1 MKKQVIVSTQRS
13 YCVSY
18 LNRIYNE
25 VWFSSVR
32 YFYCCILL
40 LAGLLLAASHAEAG
54 VKVGD
59 ILVTDYAGGTDGR
72 GALVAVDPATGQ
84 RRILSDF
91 GDAVQG
97 SFGSSPLSVAVF
109 RCKLD
114 ERAES
119 ASSKSENRNPHD
131 CSDGEIVQIYVSDSG
146 RALFKVDP
154 NTGHRTL
161 VSDFGQGD
169 IEGAFYYGLAVNAK
183 GKVIANLSKQVLP
196 NLEGHSVLVRIDP
209 ETDARVLVSD
219 LFNPDQGAID
229 TGTFITDLVIEHS
242 GKILIGTANE
252 NDYASGAI
260 FRVSPRTGKRK
271 LLSDLTNAAQGPI
284 IAGLFFSA
292 GLATETSKQILA
304 IGGSF
309 LLRIDPKTGQRTILS
324 DFDNSAQGITGFA
337 PRGTVV
343 EKSGKIVVSAV
354 MTEFYSSLFRVDPKT
369 GQRTL
374 LSDSANPEQGPPLTA
389 SITYM
394 AIVPKNGDVED

>member
-1 MKKQVIVSTQRS
+1 MEGVNVMRKYGVVIIQNF
-13 YCVSY
+13 C
-18 LNRIYNE
+18 
-25 VWFSSVR
+25 
-32 YFYCCILL
+32 CCILL
-40 LAGLLLAASHAEAG
+40 LTGLLLAANPVRAEVRA
-54 VKVGD
+54 GD

-91 GDAVQG
+91 GNAVQG
-97 SFGSSPLSVAVF
+97 SLGSSPLSVAVF

-119 ASSKSENRNPHD
+119 ANSKAEKRNPHD
-131 CSDGEIVQIYVSDSG
+131 CSNGETVQIFVSDST
-146 RALFKVDP
+146 ALLKVDP
-154 NTGHRTL
+154 NNGYRTF

-169 IEGAFYYGLAVNAK
+169 LNEGVFNYGLAVNAK
-183 GKVIANLSKQVLP
+183 GKVIASLYKQALP
-196 NLEGHSVLVRIDP
+196 NLEIHHVLVHIDP
-209 ETDARVLVSD
+209 ETDTRILVSD

-229 TGTFITDLVIEHS
+229 SGTFITDLVIENS

-260 FRVSPRTGKRK
+260 FRVNPSTGKRK
-271 LLSDLTNAAQGPI
+271 LLSDFTNAAQGPV
-284 IAGLFFSA
+284 ASLFFST
-292 GLATETSKQILA
+292 GLATEISKQIVA
-304 IGGSF
+304 IGGNF
-309 LLRIDPKTGQRTILS
+309 LLRIDPKTGQRTVLS

-354 MTEFYSSLFRVDPKT
+354 VTEFSSSLFRVDPKT

-374 LSDSANPEQGPPLTA
+374 LSDSANPEQGPPLSA
-389 SITYM
+389 AITYM
-394 AIVPKNGDVED
+394 AIVPMDGNVEDWD

>member
-1 MKKQVIVSTQRS
+1 MKKHRIVIMQHSRCIPYQ
-13 YCVSY
+13 
-18 LNRIYNE
+18 NRIYND
-25 VWFSSVR
+25 VWFSNVC
-32 YFYCCILL
+32 YLYCCILL
-40 LAGLLLAASHAEAG
+40 LGGLLLAANPVQAE
-54 VKVGD
+54 VKAGD
-59 ILVTDYAGGTDGR
+59 ILVADFMGGTDGR

-91 GDAVQG
+91 GDAAQG
-97 SFGSSPLSVAVF
+97 SFGSSPNSVAVF
-109 RCKLD
+109 RCSLD
-114 ERAES
+114 DRAES
-119 ASSKSENRNPHD
+119 ANGKSGNRNPHY
-131 CSDGEIVQIYVSDSG
+131 CGNGETVQIYVSDFG
-146 RALFKVDP
+146 RVLFKIDP

-169 IEGAFYYGLAVNAK
+169 IEGAFNPGLAVNAK

-196 NLEGHSVLVRIDP
+196 NLEGHNVLVRIDP
-209 ETDARVLVSD
+209 ESDARILVSD

-229 TGTFITDLVIEHS
+229 SGTFITDLVIEHS

-252 NDYASGAI
+252 NDFASGAI
-260 FRVSPRTGKRK
+260 FRVNPSTGKRK
-271 LLSDLTNAAQGPI
+271 VLSDFTNAAQGPV
-284 IAGLFFSA
+284 ASLFFSA

-304 IGGSF
+304 IGGNF
-309 LLRIDPKTGQRTILS
+309 LLRIDPKTGQRNVLS
-324 DFDNSAQGITGFA
+324 DFDNPAQGIIGLA

-354 MTEFYSSLFRVDPKT
+354 VTEFSSLLFRVDPKT

-394 AIVPKNGDVED
+394 AIVPKWRR

>member
-1 MKKQVIVSTQRS
+1 MRKYGVVIIQNF
-13 YCVSY
+13 C
-18 LNRIYNE
+18 
-25 VWFSSVR
+25 
-32 YFYCCILL
+32 CCILL
-40 LAGLLLAASHAEAG
+40 LTGLLLAANPVRAEVRA
-54 VKVGD
+54 GD

-91 GDAVQG
+91 GNALQG
-97 SFGSSPLSVAVF
+97 SLRSSPLSVAVF

-119 ASSKSENRNPHD
+119 ANSKAEKRNPHD
-131 CSDGEIVQIYVSDSG
+131 CSNGETVQIFVSDST
-146 RALFKVDP
+146 ALLKVDP
-154 NTGHRTL
+154 NNGYRTF

-169 IEGAFYYGLAVNAK
+169 LNEGVFNYGLAVNAK
-183 GKVIANLSKQVLP
+183 GKVIASLYKQALP
-196 NLEGHSVLVRIDP
+196 NLEIHHVLVHIDP
-209 ETDARVLVSD
+209 ETDTRILVSD

-229 TGTFITDLVIEHS
+229 SGTFITDLVIENS

-260 FRVSPRTGKRK
+260 FRVNPSTGKRK
-271 LLSDLTNAAQGPI
+271 LLSDFTNAAQGPV
-284 IAGLFFSA
+284 ASLFFST
-292 GLATETSKQILA
+292 GLATEISKQIVA
-304 IGGSF
+304 IGGNF
-309 LLRIDPKTGQRTILS
+309 LLRIDPKTGQRTVLS

-354 MTEFYSSLFRVDPKT
+354 VTEFSSSLFRVDPKT

-374 LSDSANPEQGPPLTA
+374 LSDSANPEQGPPLSA
-389 SITYM
+389 AITYM
-394 AIVPKNGDVED
+394 AIVPMDGNVEDWD